1 MALQADAD
9 LVDESAG
16 AVTLM
21 TIHNAKGLEF
31 DTVLITGL
39 EEGLFPHV
47 RSDTPE
53 ALEEER
59 RLFYVGLTRA
69 RRTLVLTHAE
79 SRAMHGGRDY
89 RLPSRFL
96 GEIPPDCPG
105 RAARR
110 AAGDPVVRRRRR
122 RPARGAALARHRGQR
137 AARDVRRGRRHGD
150 RERRR
155 PGAGA
160 VRAGRRRAPPDG
172 RRRPH
177 EKGVLMAATIIDG
190 RAAAAELRAE
200 VAEGVAAFRER
211 HGRAPGLVGVQVGD
225 DPASEIYQ
233 AGKAKAAEEAGMIS
247 RRVVLPE
254 ATTQDE
260 LDALIDELN
269 ADEAVDGMLVQLPVP
284 DQLSEVAIANRI
296 HPDKDV
302 DGFSPIN
309 LGRLIRGEPGSVPCT
324 PAGIMW
330 LLDRAG
336 VELEGAEAVVV
347 GPQPDRRASPWPC
360 C

>member
-1 MALQADAD
+1 
-9 LVDESAG
+9 
-16 AVTLM
+16 
-21 TIHNAKGLEF
+21 
-31 DTVLITGL
+31 
-39 EEGLFPHV
+39 
-47 RSDTPE
+47 
-53 ALEEER
+53 
-59 RLFYVGLTRA
+59 
-69 RRTLVLTHAE
+69 
-79 SRAMHGGRDY
+79 
-89 RLPSRFL
+89 
-96 GEIPPDCPG
+96 
-105 RAARR
+105 
-110 AAGDPVVRRRRR
+110 
-122 RPARGAALARHRGQR
+122 
-137 AARDVRRGRRHGD
+137 
-150 RERRR
+150 
-155 PGAGA
+155 
-160 VRAGRRRAPPDG
+160 
-172 RRRPH
+172 
-177 EKGVLMAATIIDG
+177 MAATIIDG

-200 VAEGVAAFRER
+200 VAEGVAAFRED

-233 AGKAKAAEEAGMIS
+233 AGKAKAADEAGMLS

-254 ATTQDE
+254 ETTQAE

-269 ADEAVDGMLVQLPVP
+269 ADDAVDGMLVQLPVP

-347 GPQPDRRASPWPC
+347 GRSLIVGKPMALLLTSRSATVTVAHSRTRDLPGLCRRADVLVAAVGRPEMIRGDWIKPGAAVIDVGINRTDDGLVGDVAGAEAAEAAGWLTPVPGGVGPMTIAYLLANTLDAARRRAGDTTP
-360 C
+360 

>member
-1 MALQADAD
+1 
-9 LVDESAG
+9 
-16 AVTLM
+16 
-21 TIHNAKGLEF
+21 
-31 DTVLITGL
+31 
-39 EEGLFPHV
+39 
-47 RSDTPE
+47 
-53 ALEEER
+53 
-59 RLFYVGLTRA
+59 
-69 RRTLVLTHAE
+69 
-79 SRAMHGGRDY
+79 
-89 RLPSRFL
+89 
-96 GEIPPDCPG
+96 
-105 RAARR
+105 
-110 AAGDPVVRRRRR
+110 
-122 RPARGAALARHRGQR
+122 
-137 AARDVRRGRRHGD
+137 
-150 RERRR
+150 
-155 PGAGA
+155 
-160 VRAGRRRAPPDG
+160 
-172 RRRPH
+172 
-177 EKGVLMAATIIDG
+177 MAATIIDG

-200 VAEGVAAFRER
+200 VAEGVAAFRED

-233 AGKAKAAEEAGMIS
+233 AGKAKAADEAGMLS

-254 ATTQDE
+254 ETTQAE

-269 ADEAVDGMLVQLPVP
+269 ADDAVDGMLVQLPVP

-347 GPQPDRRASPWPC
+347 GRSLIVGKPMALLLTSRSATVTVAHSRTRDLPGLCRRADVLVAAVGRPEMIRGGWIKPGAAVIDVGINRTDDGLVGDVAGAEAAEAAGWLTPVPGGVGPMTIAYLLANTLDAARRRAGDTTP
-360 C
+360 

>member
-1 MALQADAD
+1 
-9 LVDESAG
+9 
-16 AVTLM
+16 
-21 TIHNAKGLEF
+21 
-31 DTVLITGL
+31 
-39 EEGLFPHV
+39 
-47 RSDTPE
+47 
-53 ALEEER
+53 
-59 RLFYVGLTRA
+59 
-69 RRTLVLTHAE
+69 
-79 SRAMHGGRDY
+79 
-89 RLPSRFL
+89 
-96 GEIPPDCPG
+96 
-105 RAARR
+105 
-110 AAGDPVVRRRRR
+110 
-122 RPARGAALARHRGQR
+122 
-137 AARDVRRGRRHGD
+137 
-150 RERRR
+150 
-155 PGAGA
+155 
-160 VRAGRRRAPPDG
+160 
-172 RRRPH
+172 
-177 EKGVLMAATIIDG
+177 MAATIIDG

-200 VAEGVAAFRER
+200 VAQGVAAFRER

-347 GPQPDRRASPWPC
+347 GRSLIVGKPVALLLTSRSATVTVAHSRTRDLPALCRQADVLVAAVGRPEMIRGDWIKPGAAVIDVGINRTDKGLVGDVAGAEAAEVAGWLTPVPGGVGPMTIAYLLANTLDAARRRAGD
-360 C
+360 